1 VRLPRPR
8 LAIPAKLLLVSCL
21 LLLIPWVGYLYVRE
35 LERLLLRVQ
44 EQGLVSTAR
53 AVATALN
60 DRPNVL
66 LAGEVYSVPVSPDRD
81 LRVPNL
87 DRPIV
92 VDGRSVDWD
101 QAGVTPSVEKAP
113 PIEGEPPFSFRYRIG
128 RHGSFVYVLFEVED
142 DRVVLRDPERPDAAL
157 SDQIRLAVVTADDEF
172 LRFAID
178 APGDGP
184 ASAWLV
190 MDGGVRAPDNRV
202 SGTFRATPSGWLVEM
217 RLPRTLIGPRL
228 SFGVVDVDDPETR
241 TLVGQL
247 GTASATT
254 REALRTVLVPSPEIN
269 DLIRGLG
276 RASSRI
282 WVVDVNRRVLAHA
295 GTLRRPAPPPS
306 TAPPTLWDRVTDA
319 WVLPLT
325 RRLLDEPREDFEDV
339 PPGTYKLEGREVE
352 SALAGREATRWRLTP
367 DSRAVVLSAAHPVF
381 VEDQVRG
388 AVLVEQTTNDVLA
401 ARNREFGKLF
411 AAILAVSLLGALALL
426 AFASRLSWRVG
437 RLRDGVERAID
448 SHGRVSGGV
457 PGTSAGDELGDL
469 ARSFSAILERQGQY
483 TAYLEQVAQRLSHE
497 LRTPV
502 GVVRSSL
509 DNLRQQPLPEDARVY
524 IARAEEGLGRL
535 STILS
540 RMGEATR
547 LEHALA
553 STERET
559 FDLAAVVSGCVAGYR
574 LASPG
579 REIELRGADEPLPV
593 KGAPDLVAQ
602 LLDKLVD
609 NALDFARPGTPVRV
623 SLARDGRAATLS
635 VENQGPPLPERMRTR
650 LFESMVSIRPSGGD
664 GGPHLGLG
672 LYLVRLIAAF
682 HGGQAVARDREDG
695 DGVQVAVTLP
705 LAGTSAS
712 AEPTASPAAARPA
725 KPD

>member
-1 VRLPRPR
+1 LRLPRPR

-21 LLLIPWVGYLYVRE
+21 LLLIPWVGFLYVRE

-66 LAGEVYSVPVSPDRD
+66 LAGEVYSVPASPERD

-92 VDGRSVDWD
+92 VDGRTTDWD
-101 QAGVTPSVEKAP
+101 QAGVTPAVETAP

-128 RHGSFVYVLFEVED
+128 RHGSGVYVLFEVED
-142 DRVVLRDPERPDAAL
+142 DRVVLRDPERPEPAL
-157 SDQIRLAVVTADDEF
+157 RDEIRIAVVTADDEF
-172 LRFAID
+172 LRFAVD
-178 APGDGP
+178 ARGDGP
-184 ASAWLV
+184 VSAWLALD
-190 MDGGVRAPDNRV
+190 DGSRAPDNRIA
-202 SGTFRATPSGWLVEM
+202 GTWRATDTGWLVEL

-228 SFGVVDVDDPETR
+228 AFGVVDVDDPETR

-247 GTASATT
+247 GTAGTTT
-254 REALRTVLVPSPEIN
+254 REALRTVLVPSPEISG
-269 DLIRGLG
+269 LIRGLG

-282 WVVDVNRRVLAHA
+282 WVLDVNRRVLAHA
-295 GTLRRPAPPPS
+295 GTLRRPAPEPADDSPS
-306 TAPPTLWDRVTDA
+306 LWDRMTDA
-319 WVLPLT
+319 WVQPLT

-339 PPGTYKLEGREVE
+339 APGTYKLEGREVE
-352 SALAGREATRWRLTP
+352 SALAGYEATRWRLTP

-381 VEDQVRG
+381 VENQVRG

-401 ARNREFGKLF
+401 VRNREFAKLF

-426 AFASRLSWRVG
+426 VFASRLSWRVG

-448 SHGRVSGGV
+448 GQGRVSGSV
-457 PGTSAGDELGDL
+457 PGTGAGDELGDL
-469 ARSFSAILERQGQY
+469 ARSFAALLERQKQH
-483 TAYLEQVAQRLSHE
+483 TAYLEQVANRLSHE

-509 DNLRQQPLPEDARVY
+509 ENLRQQPLPDEARVY
-524 IARAEEGLGRL
+524 MARADEGLSRL
-535 STILS
+535 ATILS

-553 STERET
+553 STERER
-559 FDLAAVVSGCVAGYR
+559 FDLAAVVAGCVAGYR
-574 LASPG
+574 LANPG
-579 REIELRGADEPLPV
+579 REIELSEPNEPLPV
-593 KGAPDLVAQ
+593 LGAPDLVAQ

-609 NALDFARPGTPVRV
+609 NALDFGRPGTPVRV
-623 SLARDGRAATLS
+623 TLARDGRSASLS
-635 VENQGPPLPERMRTR
+635 VENQGPQLPMQMRTR
-650 LFESMVSIRPSGGD
+650 LFESMVSIRPPGSD

-682 HGGQAVARDREDG
+682 HGGEAAARNREDA
-695 DGVQVAVTLP
+695 DGVAVIVTLP
-705 LAGTSAS
+705 LHTAAGDAV
-712 AEPTASPAAARPA
+712 ARPA
-725 KPD
+725 PADSSKPD